1 MDENLIEKLQ
11 APFRAEEIDF
21 RILNTNPEKTK
32 AKVAAYVTNS
42 AIQNRL
48 DEVFSPF
55 GWQSSFKDW
64 KNGKGQI
71 CTLSVYD
78 NEKKMWIIKE
88 DGAEDSSISP
98 IKGGL
103 SDSMKRCARML
114 GIGRYLISAK
124 EYSKCWVEINKAYPN
139 SIPNDVINNLRVKY
153 NQELGLKKAA
163 STPANINSSRSN
175 RPNNSNKNTSN
186 TINSSNTNNGTA
198 PVNTHTEAN
207 VHQNLTNN
215 VNSSNNFNSNSNVE
229 QTKTPLPNS
238 LIDVINGLLN
248 RTNTNLASMLNAYG
262 VKNLAELTL
271 EQGND
276 ALKKLATKN

>member
-1 MDENLIEKLQ
+1 MKENLIELLQ

-21 RILNTNPEKTK
+21 RILNTNTEKTR
-32 AKVAAYVTNS
+32 AKVVAYVTNS

-55 GWQSSFKDW
+55 GWQSSFRDW

-71 CTLSVYD
+71 CTLSIYD
-78 NEKKMWIIKE
+78 EEKSLWIIKE

-114 GIGRYLISAK
+114 GIGRYLISGK
-124 EYSKCWVEINKAYPN
+124 EYSRCWVEINPDYPK

-163 STPANINSSRSN
+163 STPANTNNSSNN
-175 RPNNSNKNTSN
+175 RPNNNNKNTSN
-186 TINSSNTNNGTA
+186 TINSSNTNNSTA
-198 PVNTHTEAN
+198 PINARTEAN

-215 VNSSNNFNSNSNVE
+215 VNSSNNFNSNVE

-238 LIDVINGLLN
+238 LIDVINGLLK

-262 VKNLAELTL
+262 VTSLAELTL

-276 ALKKLATKN
+276 ALKRLATKN